1 MVMTIATFGKKSP
14 PSVIGELTQKQ
25 RNRVHK
31 ARTRKEKK
39 LQGTKAMVAL
49 VLIPSELCG

>member
-49 VLIPSELCG
+49 VLIPSELCD

>member
-1 MVMTIATFGKKSP
+1 MTFATFGKKSP

-25 RNRVHK
+25 SNRVHK
-31 ARTRKEKK
+31 ARIRKEKNYT
-39 LQGTKAMVAL
+39 GTKAMVAL